1 MSAFRWYCMA
11 KGGKKMKKY
20 AAIVNN
26 WKIVKSLIY
35 FKNFIKNH
43 NGEIG
48 DEDFFDTLVCNM
60 PDTDW
65 GQLVKDNFSKAAI
78 SRMEKNNYYRACLD
92 FSDSPQQILRAVWY
106 SPQTRKKLK
115 KVIADLIDSHIEKMQ
130 LEKFEKEL
138 FPVKFKELI
147 KTFNLSE
154 FESEI
159 ALVCCLCE
167 NNLLEWTAEHN
178 NSLNP
183 EDRAIFIAKCLDC
196 DSYEVIRCLK
206 KENKLRRYHC
216 LDNSFCFN
224 CKLFAF
230 LSGNSDEPLASAF
243 FKRNNDVVL
252 PWDFFGTLAEEHG
265 ELLKNIIRNGNN
277 GNINILL
284 YGAPG
289 TGKSS
294 FARTLAK
301 ELNLDCYIIAQN
313 IEQANGTSDSS
324 PEFRFSALQ
333 VCDSQVRRD
342 RSLIIIDE
350 ADDMLKSM
358 TGNIAGDKGQ
368 LNTVLDNLQTPAI
381 WISNT
386 PAWQLDESSRRRF
399 DYSICF
405 KPLNAV
411 QRKMIWHNNIS
422 QMQLERFFDNSL
434 VDFLSNEYEVSAG
447 IITKVLTNLE
457 RTSPGVSEVK
467 SVIGKLMAQHCEL
480 LEVRN
485 SNDKLQIAKDYSLE
499 GLNIKGDINLNQI
512 VSAIRKF
519 QHDDSANSPDR
530 PRMNL
535 LLSGPPGTGKT
546 EFVKY
551 LGAELNTKVVV
562 QMGSD
567 LLSMYVGETEHN
579 IKKAFAMAEAEK
591 AILFLDE
598 IDGLVQNRSK
608 ANASWEVTQV
618 NELLY
623 QMENFK
629 GIMVGATNF
638 MENLD
643 PAIMRRFTFKIGFN
657 FLDAAGKKSFFERMF
672 QTSLTQDELEELND
686 IPNLAP
692 GDFRTVR
699 QALYYLENTSNKTR
713 LEYLRQESR
722 TKSNFGKKE
731 KIIGF

>member
-1 MSAFRWYCMA
+1 
-11 KGGKKMKKY
+11 MKKY
-20 AAIVNN
+20 SAIANN

-43 NGEIG
+43 NTEIY
-48 DEDFFDTLVCNM
+48 DEEFFDNFVSNM
-60 PDTDW
+60 PDVDW
-65 GQLVKDNFSKAAI
+65 AELIKDNFSKAAI
-78 SRMEKNNYYRACLD
+78 SRMEKNSYYCARLD
-92 FSDSPQQILRAVWY
+92 FSDAPQEILRAVWY
-106 SPQTRKKLK
+106 SVSSRRKLK
-115 KVIADLIDSHIEKMQ
+115 KIIGSLIDRRIEKMP
-130 LEKFEKEL
+130 LENFKNEL
-138 FPVKFKELI
+138 FPVKFNELT
-147 KTFNLSE
+147 KTFKLSD

-159 ALVCCLCE
+159 ALVSCLCE
-167 NNLLEWTAEHN
+167 NNLIERAADHN
-178 NSLNP
+178 HTHSP
-183 EDRAIFIAKCLDC
+183 EDRAVFIAKCLDC
-196 DSYEVIRCLK
+196 DSYEIIRCLK
-206 KENKLRRYHC
+206 QENKLRRYHC
-216 LDNSFCFN
+216 IDDKFFFN

-230 LSGNSDEPLASAF
+230 LSGNSDEPLTSAF
-243 FKRNNDVVL
+243 FNRCNDDVL
-252 PWDFFGTLAEEHG
+252 PWDFFGTLANEHG
-265 ELLKNIIRNGNN
+265 ELLKNIIRNGSN

-301 ELNLDCYIIAQN
+301 ELDLDCYVIAQN
-313 IEQANGTSDSS
+313 IEQSGTSDSS

-333 VCDSQVRRD
+333 ICDSQVRHNK
-342 RSLIIIDE
+342 SLIIIDE
-350 ADDMLKSM
+350 SDDMLKSM
-358 TGNIAGDKGQ
+358 NGNIAGDKGQ
-368 LNTVLDNLQTPAI
+368 LNTVLDNLRTPAI

-405 KPLNAV
+405 KPLNAS
-411 QRKMIWHNNIS
+411 QRKMIWQNNIS
-422 QMQLERFFDNSL
+422 KMQLERFFDNSL
-434 VDFLSNEYEVSAG
+434 VDFLANEYEVSAG
-447 IITKVLTNLE
+447 IITKVLTNVE
-457 RTSPGVSEVK
+457 RTEPSVTEVK
-467 SVIGKLMAQHCEL
+467 SVISKLMTQHCEL
-480 LEVRN
+480 LEVRS
-485 SNDKLQIAKDYSLE
+485 SNEKLQIAKDYSLE
-499 GLNIKGDINLNQI
+499 GLNIKGDINLNMI
-512 VSAIRKF
+512 VAAVRKF
-519 QHDDSANSPDR
+519 QHDDSVNSHDR

-551 LGAELNTKVVV
+551 LGAELNTKVVI

-567 LLSMYVGETEHN
+567 LLNMYVGETEHN

-638 MENLD
+638 IGNLD

-657 FLDAAGKKSFFERMF
+657 YLDAAGKKSFFERMF
-672 QTSLTQDELEELND
+672 QTVLTPDELAELND
-686 IPNLAP
+686 IQNLAP